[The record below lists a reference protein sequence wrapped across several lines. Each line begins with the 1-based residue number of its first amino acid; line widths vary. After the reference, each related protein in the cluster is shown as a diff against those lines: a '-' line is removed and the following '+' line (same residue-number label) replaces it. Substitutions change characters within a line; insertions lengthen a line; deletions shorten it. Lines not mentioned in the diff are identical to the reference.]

1 MISYAPFE
9 VEEPQ
14 VIAKPQPAQRQQIRT
29 VKTMN
34 KVTIGDEGT
43 ECNYLIF
50 VFIIGLFYIISTE

>member
-14 VIAKPQPAQRQQIRT
+14 VTIESRPVPQQKPAP
-29 VKTMN
+29 VKKMSFGN
-34 KVTIGDEGT
+34 EGT

-50 VFIIGLFYIISTE
+50 VFIAGLLYIISTE

>member
-14 VIAKPQPAQRQQIRT
+14 VKSIPQQQKEVVSAQ
-29 VKTMN
+29 VPSVN
-34 KVTIGDEGT
+34 KIGHEGT

-50 VFIIGLFYIISTE
+50 VFIIGVLYIISSE

>member
-14 VIAKPQPAQRQQIRT
+14 VTVTPQPIVSRQKIPEVQ
-29 VKTMN
+29 VMN
-34 KVTIGDEGT
+34 EGT

-50 VFIIGLFYIISTE
+50 VFIAGLLYILSSGE

>member
-14 VIAKPQPAQRQQIRT
+14 VTVESRPVSRKKPAPAK
-29 VKTMN
+29 KMSFGN
-34 KVTIGDEGT
+34 EGT

-50 VFIIGLFYIISTE
+50 VFIIGLLYIISTE